1 MSIARN
7 AAVLLIVLSTLLP
20 LRSAHAESDAET
32 DAPRA
37 RFAKQQRLLSSL
49 WAFATLNYLYCDVVG
64 LMDSNILRQYGEGE
78 VDGVAIDESFLLGAT
93 VFMQV
98 PLSMV
103 FLSTALPPRASR
115 IANIAAGTIMTTAQT
130 ATLFWGKPTS
140 YYLFSSAV
148 EIATTSFITGYA
160 IFAMKPPPVIPS
172 VEASRDSFTLKV
184 GFRF

>member
-1 MSIARN
+1 MSIARF
-7 AAVLLIVLSTLLP
+7 AVLPLLLLFTLTTTRP
-20 LRSAHAESDAET
+20 AHAESDAV
-32 DAPRA
+32 AV
-37 RFAKQQRLLSSL
+37 AKQQRLLSNL
-49 WAFATLNYLYCDVVG
+49 WAFATLNYLYCDVIG
-64 LMDSNILRQYGEGE
+64 LMDSNMLRQYSEGE
-78 VDGVAIDESFLLGAT
+78 VDGVTINEDFLLGAT
-93 VFMQV
+93 IFMQV

-130 ATLFWGKPTS
+130 ATLLWGKPTS

-172 VEASRDSFTLKV
+172 VAASRDAFTLKV